1 MRVSP
6 VAFAFERLED
16 IVQHARAT
24 AEVTHNHPEG
34 ISRISFFDAPCLAT
48 NVAAAVA
55 SAPRMIVEKQFGY
68 DLSLTIAQIRP
79 TYEFNESC
87 QDTVPQAITAFL
99 ESEVTKT
106 PSDWRSL

>member
-1 MRVSP
+1 
-6 VAFAFERLED
+6 
-16 IVQHARAT
+16 
-24 AEVTHNHPEG
+24 
-34 ISRISFFDAPCLAT
+34 
-48 NVAAAVA
+48 
-55 SAPRMIVEKQFGY
+55 MIVEKQFGY